1 MIEPLIF
8 ASVLSVGA
16 SAAGTST
23 VGGEAGMLFLV
34 EAREGQ
40 KDQFETGY
48 KRHLDWHRRNNDPWA
63 WPAWE
68 ILTGN
73 RAGAYLEGTF
83 GHSWSG
89 FDRRIKPAEDAAD
102 HKVNVD
108 PSLSRH
114 VRNILVRKAKLSRGQ
129 PLEERRPPPFLLA
142 VTHEIKPGA
151 EEEFES
157 MLAGFRQV
165 AEQSNWHESFAW
177 YALVDG
183 GALPSY
189 LLVIP
194 IRNFDALAP
203 SERSVPQVLAT
214 QQSRADRDRH
224 LKTYRQSVLSVR
236 SELLRYRA
244 DLSYLPHD
252 GQ

>member
-16 SAAGTST
+16 SAAGTSAT
-23 VGGEAGMLFLV
+23 GGEAGMLFLV
-34 EAREGQ
+34 EARDGR
-40 KDQFETGY
+40 KDQFEAGY
-48 KRHLDWHRRNNDPWA
+48 KRHLDWHRRNSDPWA

-68 ILTGN
+68 ILTGD

-89 FDRRIKPAEDAAD
+89 FDRRVKPADDAAD

-108 PSLSRH
+108 PTLSRH
-114 VRNILVRKAKLSRGQ
+114 VRNILVRKAAFSRGK

-142 VTHEIKPGA
+142 VSHEIKPGA
-151 EEEFES
+151 EKDFEA
-157 MLAGFRQV
+157 MLAGFRQA
-165 AEQSNWHESFAW
+165 AEQSGWHESFAW

-183 GALPSY
+183 GALPAY

-194 IRNFDALAP
+194 IKDFGALAP
-203 SERSVPQVLAT
+203 SERSVPQVLGT
-214 QQSRADRDRH
+214 QESRANRDRH
-224 LKTYRQSVLSVR
+224 LTAYRESVLSVR
-236 SELLRYRA
+236 SELLRFRS
-244 DLSYLPHD
+244 DLSYMPPER
-252 GQ
+252 Q